1 MEELRAEG
9 LCKRFLRGK
18 REVKVLQDASLCLG
32 AANWFF

>member
-18 REVKVLQDASLCLG
+18 RDVKVLQDASLCL
-32 AANWFF
+32 AVNWFF